1 MSIGYSGT
9 PLAKK
14 LGLKDNFNVSLYNQP
29 SHYRSLFSDWPDS
42 IQMIINIE
50 EESVDFIHLFIHSF
64 DELKKVFNGYK
75 NSLTKDGL
83 LWVSW
88 PKMSSKIKTD
98 LKRDIIRE
106 YGLGQ
111 GLVDVKIASIDQNW
125 SGIKFVYR
133 LKDR

>member
-1 MSIGYSGT
+1 MSTGYSGT

-14 LGLKDNFNVSLYNQP
+14 LGIKDNFKVSLYNQP
-29 SHYRSLFSDWPDS
+29 SYYQSLFSDWPKGLQ
-42 IQMIINIE
+42 IVINIK
-50 EESVDFIHLFIHSF
+50 EESVDFIHLFVHSF
-64 DELKKVFNGYK
+64 DELKKVFNDYK

-106 YGLGQ
+106 YGLEQ

-125 SGIKFVYR
+125 SGLKFVYR